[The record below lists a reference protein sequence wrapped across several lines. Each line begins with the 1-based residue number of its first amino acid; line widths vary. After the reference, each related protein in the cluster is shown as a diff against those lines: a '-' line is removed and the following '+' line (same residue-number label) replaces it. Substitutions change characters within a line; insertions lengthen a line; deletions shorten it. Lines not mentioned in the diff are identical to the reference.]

1 MMTRYRGFAAT
12 AAVCLTALAS
22 HAPAARA
29 DRDFGDRHYQGHHWH
44 GEIRRFGDHDFEHW
58 RGGHWYRGPHLGRLG
73 WWWIVGGVWYFYPEP
88 VYPYPDPYV
97 PPVVVAPEAV
107 VPPTPAPP
115 PVPSNWYWCD
125 SPKGYYP
132 YVPQC
137 PGGWRSV
144 PAQP

>member
-1 MMTRYRGFAAT
+1 MMTRYQRFAAST
-12 AAVCLTALAS
+12 AVCLTALAAY
-22 HAPAARA
+22 APAARA
-29 DRDFGDRHYQGHHWH
+29 DRDFGDRHWQGHHWH

-97 PPVVVAPEAV
+97 PPVAVAPQAV

-137 PGGWRSV
+137 QSGWRSV